1 MTAHVQLF
9 EASTAYQVMV
19 LAAAIDSGLFAEADE
34 RILLVA
40 VNTPIPEVAGRPDR
54 APGIAPLLSR
64 FDRVVSLNDLL
75 APLHPTAFRPRV
87 GEQPLLA
94 RLLLTALGVDEGAAL
109 ELVVESVQAPPSRSL
124 MNVFATAE
132 VTVYAEGLMSYG
144 PTRDPL
150 PVEAASRIGRL
161 LHLDLIEGLR
171 PLLLTEWQVEAVA
184 IPDDA
189 FRAVVAEVRDAAP
202 PALPE
207 GAYAL
212 VLGQY
217 LAQAGLLSRQQETAL
232 YAGLARTAAER
243 GFATVA
249 FKPHPSA
256 PSESVE
262 AVERSVRDLGVRF
275 EVLRDPTPVEALYA
289 ASAPGLV
296 LGCFS
301 TGLVTGAR
309 YWGVPA
315 VTAGTADV
323 LASLPRFEDSNRIPL
338 ALVEQAFPDQDG
350 GRAVDLDTLQL
361 VAETVGY
368 CMQWRHRGRWRPE
381 AEAAL
386 RDRPDLFAHTIP
398 VAKRRLLGLPGG
410 LPVAVPAPVFERA
423 SGTAERAWAARTAI
437 RRRLGR

>member
-1 MTAHVQLF
+1 MTVQLF
-9 EASTAYQVMV
+9 EASTSYQVMV
-19 LAAAIDSGLFAEADE
+19 LAAAIDSGLFGDADE
-34 RILLVA
+34 RVLLVS

-54 APGIAPLLSR
+54 APGIAPLLTR

-75 APLHPTAFRPRV
+75 APVHPTAFRPR
-87 GEQPLLA
+87 GSEQALFA
-94 RLLLTALGVDEGAAL
+94 RLLLAALGIDEGSAL

-124 MNVFATAE
+124 LNVFATAE

-144 PTRDPL
+144 PTRDAL

-161 LHLDLIEGLR
+161 LHLDLIRGLR
-171 PLLLTEWQVEAVA
+171 PLLLTEWDVEAVP

-189 FRAVVAEVRDAAP
+189 FRAVVAEVRAAAP
-202 PALPE
+202 PRHPD
-207 GAYAL
+207 GPYAL

-217 LAQAGLLSRQQETAL
+217 LAQAGLLSRSRETAV
-232 YAGLARTAAER
+232 YADLVRTAVAR

-256 PSESVE
+256 PAAATH
-262 AVERSVRDLGVRF
+262 AVEQAVKDVGVRF

-289 ASAPGLV
+289 ADPPGLV

-309 YWGVPA
+309 YWDLPA
-315 VTAGTADV
+315 VTAGTAEV
-323 LASLPRFEDSNRIPL
+323 LAALPRFEDSNRIPL
-338 ALVEQAFPDQDG
+338 ALVEQAFPASGAPAD
-350 GRAVDLDTLQL
+350 VDTLQT
-361 VAETVGY
+361 VTETVGY
-368 CMQWRHRGRWRPE
+368 CMQWRMRGPWRPA

-386 RDRPDLFAHTIP
+386 RDRPELFAHTVP

-410 LPVAVPAPVFERA
+410 LPVTVSPDVFERA
-423 SGTAERAWAARTAI
+423 SGTAERAWAIRTAL
-437 RRRLGR
+437 RKRLAR